1 MTTRTLSFIA
11 VAVLC
16 AATLGCGQS
25 AETADAVPSV
35 LVETTSIRAQVV
47 RETLTVFGTITPDP
61 LSLSTITAPRA
72 VVMAQ
77 LSVRLGQRVATG
89 DPIATFESA
98 PGAALAFQ
106 QSASALTF
114 AKTDLDRVRR
124 LYAQRLATTDQLAAA
139 QHALADANAAAIEQ
153 SKLHGAQAREIIR
166 APFDGIITALSV
178 APGDKVAADGPIAVV
193 ARGGGLIVPLG
204 LEPTDAARVTKG
216 QSVVIVPVF
225 ASPVVAKA
233 TIASVHGM
241 VNPATRLVD
250 AVASIDPEASAKFI
264 IGASVR
270 ASIEIASHQALVVP
284 RDAVLTDAEGS
295 YLFVIVGGKAHLVR
309 VKAGTEQGDAAEISG
324 AGIKAGD
331 AVVSLGNYELADGTP
346 VRLSAK

>member
-1 MTTRTLSFIA
+1 MITRTLPFIA
-11 VAVLC
+11 VAMLC
-16 AATLGCGQS
+16 AATLGCGPTAES
-25 AETADAVPSV
+25 ADDPPSV
-35 LVETTSIRAQVV
+35 LVKTTPIRAQVV
-47 RETLTVFGTITPDP
+47 RETLAVFGTIAPDP
-61 LSLSTITAPRA
+61 VSLATITAPRA
-72 VVMAQ
+72 VVIAQ

-106 QSASALTF
+106 QSASGLAF
-114 AKTDLDRVRR
+114 AKVDLDRVRR
-124 LYAQRLATTDQLAAA
+124 RYALRLATTDQLAAA
-139 QHALADANAAAIEQ
+139 QRALADANAAAVEQ
-153 SKLHGAQAREIIR
+153 NKLHGAQARETIR
-166 APFDGIITALSV
+166 ASFDGIVTAVSV

-204 LEPTDAARVTKG
+204 LEPADAARVVKG

-225 ASPVVAKA
+225 ASPVGAKA

-241 VNPATRLVD
+241 VNPTTRLVD
-250 AVASIDPEASAKFI
+250 AVASIDPEASAKLI

-270 ASIEIASHQALVVP
+270 ASIEIASREALVVP
-284 RDAVLTDAEGS
+284 RDAVLTDTEGS
-295 YLFVIVGGKAHLVR
+295 YLFVVVGGKAHLVR
-309 VKAGTEQGDAAEISG
+309 VNAGIEQGDAAEISG

-346 VRLSAK
+346 VRMSAK